1 MPAENKVQ
9 TQSEADEKMVDLP
22 NTGSSVDVE
31 IADTAKTINPD
42 EDTPAVET
50 EVETASSEEMDDY
63 GHKVQSRIDKLTKRL
78 REAERREEA
87 AISYAQGV
95 QKESRE
101 IKQKYETLDKNYI
114 DEFGSRVENQ
124 LDLAKNKLKN
134 AIANR
139 DVEGQIEANQEIAK
153 LTIDSERIKYS
164 KQIQENDAKS
174 EDKKTEEKPYEPKPK
189 ADPKAVEW
197 AEKNTW
203 FGEDEVMTEAARA
216 IHKNLVLTERVDP
229 KSDLYYDQ
237 LDKRLREYFPNKFS
251 QGGSTETTKVAQPV
265 ASATRTQK
273 QGRRIVRLSPSQ
285 VAMAKKLGVTPEQY
299 AKHVK
304 EA

>member
-1 MPAENKVQ
+1 MQEEKTVPIDTSGESLDVTLEEENTKKVEPENTETPTVEVQ
-9 TQSEADEKMVDLP
+9 EAQETVEETKTVDDETKEY
-22 NTGSSVDVE
+22 SASV
-31 IADTAKTINPD
+31 K
-42 EDTPAVET
+42 
-50 EVETASSEEMDDY
+50 
-63 GHKVQSRIDKLTKRL
+63 KRIDKLTKRL

-153 LTIDSERIKYS
+153 LTIDAERIKYS

-174 EDKKTEEKPYEPKPK
+174 EDKNTEEKPYEPKPK

>member
-1 MPAENKVQ
+1 MQEEKTVPIDTSGESLDVTLEEENTKKVEPENTETPTVEVQ
-9 TQSEADEKMVDLP
+9 EAQETVEETKTVDDETKEY
-22 NTGSSVDVE
+22 SASV
-31 IADTAKTINPD
+31 K
-42 EDTPAVET
+42 
-50 EVETASSEEMDDY
+50 
-63 GHKVQSRIDKLTKRL
+63 KRIDKLTKRL

-203 FGEDEVMTEAARA
+203 CGEDEVMTEAARA

>member
-1 MPAENKVQ
+1 MQEEKTVPIDTSGESLDVTLEEENTKKVEPENTETPTVEVQ
-9 TQSEADEKMVDLP
+9 EAQETVEETKTVDDETKEY
-22 NTGSSVDVE
+22 SASV
-31 IADTAKTINPD
+31 K
-42 EDTPAVET
+42 
-50 EVETASSEEMDDY
+50 
-63 GHKVQSRIDKLTKRL
+63 KRIDKLTKRL

>member
-1 MPAENKVQ
+1 MQEEKTVPIDTSGESLDVTLEEENTKKVEPENTETPTVEVQ
-9 TQSEADEKMVDLP
+9 EAQETVEETKTVDDETKEY
-22 NTGSSVDVE
+22 SASV
-31 IADTAKTINPD
+31 K
-42 EDTPAVET
+42 
-50 EVETASSEEMDDY
+50 
-63 GHKVQSRIDKLTKRL
+63 KRIDKLTKRL

-95 QKESRE
+95 QKESKE

-153 LTIDSERIKYS
+153 LTIDAERIKYS